1 MPAHLH
7 FVFSALLVTAVQ
19 LGHLAGNL
27 EAASAADKAPYP
39 EPPAKTAK
47 PIATPTATPT
57 PSATKPAAPAAVAP
71 KVRSVKT
78 DVDLAVQARAA
89 AVKAIPYIEKEGTA
103 WINDRKCLS
112 CHFAGY
118 MLWSFNDAAAHGFD
132 IDRRKL
138 DEQITWSLE
147 QTKGADSEGLAQTL
161 LALTRYE
168 AAAKPKADVEAKE
181 KTAKLVASFRDQ
193 IIKAQSA
200 DGFWKAG
207 GQLPSQKRPLSETTQ
222 VSTML
227 CILGLATLEP
237 HAAADESRAK
247 ALAWLKKTPPN
258 GAKPGESTEW
268 YALRLVT
275 AKRFGDAQE
284 IATLRKQLLAAQHAD
299 GGWGWRLEDPSDAY
313 GTGIALYALSL
324 SGTLN
329 TDPVIHR
336 AWKYLVE
343 TQTDAG
349 SWPVNGTKSDKK
361 DKPHP
366 MSTFWGTTWALL
378 GLSHT
383 LPPKTAAAT
392 TSAAPSASAR

>member
-1 MPAHLH
+1 MPSPLH
-7 FVFSALLVTAVQ
+7 FTFSALLVAAAYFA
-19 LGHLAGNL
+19 HLAGNL
-27 EAASAADKAPYP
+27 NAVFAADKAPYP
-39 EPPAKTAK
+39 DPAAK
-47 PIATPTATPT
+47 PKPSATPSATPTAT
-57 PSATKPAAPAAVAP
+57 KPAATPAIVP
-71 KVRSVKT
+71 KVRSVKA
-78 DVDLAVQARAA
+78 DVDLAVQAREAA
-89 AVKAIPYIEKEGTA
+89 AKAIPYIEKEGAA

-118 MLWSFNDAAAHGFD
+118 MLWSFNDAAAYGFK
-132 IDRRKL
+132 IDRKKL
-138 DEQITWSLE
+138 DEQIIWSLE

-161 LALTRYE
+161 LALKRYSGDEPPKSDGDSKAEE
-168 AAAKPKADVEAKE
+168 AV
-181 KTAKLVASFRDQ
+181 AKLVASFRDQ
-193 IIKAQSA
+193 IVKAQDK

-237 HAAADESRAK
+237 HTAADESRAK

-258 GAKPGESTEW
+258 GAKPAESTEW
-268 YALRLVT
+268 YALRLAT

-284 IATLRKQLLAAQHAD
+284 VATLRKQLLAAQHAD
-299 GGWGWRLEDPSDAY
+299 GGWGWRIEDPSDAY

-324 SGTLN
+324 SGTLS

-343 TQTDAG
+343 TQTESG
-349 SWPVNGTKSDKK
+349 SWPVNGTKTDKK
-361 DKPHP
+361 DRPHS

-383 LPPKTAAAT
+383 MPILV
-392 TSAAPSASAR
+392 RQ